1 MEWRSAT
8 WSAGWAWLEPVLA
21 GATLLALLSSLARS
35 VRIRFRRTRRSSAPA
50 FVRRIV
56 AFLGLGLAL
65 FASPSPASGRTSA
78 HPGRSGRPLIEA
90 PWRGTSGF
98 PPPLPLVPSGS
109 QKTESMTTES
119 QTTHPAIHKGGPVRG
134 AAPLFERA
142 DRRKTKER
150 AESRRLHPVGNPRA
164 VEVGWTPSV
173 VVSDGDC
180 LWAIAAEVLD
190 SDDAQ
195 HVDAYWRAIFRT
207 NRAVVGGD
215 PNRVIPGQVLR
226 LPRKT
231 KS

>member
-8 WSAGWAWLEPVLA
+8 WSTGWAWLEPVLA
-21 GATLLALLSSLARS
+21 GATLLALLSVLARS
-35 VRIRFRRTRRSSAPA
+35 VCIRFRWARRSSAPA
-50 FVRRIV
+50 FVQRIV

-90 PWRGTSGF
+90 PWRGTGGF
-98 PPPLPLVPSGS
+98 PPPHPLVPSGS
-109 QKTESMTTES
+109 RKAESKTESR
-119 QTTHPAIHKGGPVRG
+119 TTHPAIHQGAPVRG

-150 AESRRLHPVGNPRA
+150 AESRRLHPVGNPRG
-164 VEVGWTPSV
+164 VEVGWTRSMV
-173 VVSDGDC
+173 VRDGDC
-180 LWAIAAEVLD
+180 LWTIAAEVLD

-195 HVDAYWRAIFRT
+195 HVDAYWRAIFRM
-207 NRAVVGGD
+207 NRSVIGGD
-215 PNRVIPGQVLR
+215 PDRLLPGQVLR

-231 KS
+231 TG